1 MAPLVRTGGSRHTGL
16 AALPHRNIHY
26 RKLIYYDIKKLNTPK
41 VQNIQQLFKN
51 YFGISENE
59 IDDTAFPFKS
69 LDDIISTR
77 GDVAH
82 NIYSEKYL
90 RKGKLLEY
98 VDTIKACVLE
108 MDKLLYK

>member
-1 MAPLVRTGGSRHTGL
+1 M
-16 AALPHRNIHY
+16 
-26 RKLIYYDIKKLNTPK
+26 
-41 VQNIQQLFKN
+41 
-51 YFGISENE
+51 
-59 IDDTAFPFKS
+59 
-69 LDDIISTR
+69 DDIISTR

-108 MDKLLYK
+108 MDKLLYNKIPEITRLKPWNDTY